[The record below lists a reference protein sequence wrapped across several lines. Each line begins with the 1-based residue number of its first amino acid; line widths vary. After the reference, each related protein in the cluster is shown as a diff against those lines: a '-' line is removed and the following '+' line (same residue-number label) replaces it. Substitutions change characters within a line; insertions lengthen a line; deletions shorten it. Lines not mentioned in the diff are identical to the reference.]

1 MTDALMPVRHSGVFK
16 CPRCNVV
23 AEQHWFTVRYEDREG
38 KAEYYWGDGDYLAVN
53 QCKNCSQ
60 MSLWMGSALIWPET
74 TTAPSP
80 NADMPEEV
88 ARFYAEASSVLQHS
102 PRSAAALLRLS
113 MQTLLRG
120 LGLKGDLNAM
130 IGTLVERGLPLAIQQ
145 AMSYGLPII
154 AGIGDGTQ
162 SDLVRSENGW
172 QLSTHTV
179 EELTEVLA
187 SALKDPEMLRRMGE
201 FSFEIVKNEVNLEAM
216 VETFANAVE
225 FAMKLDKQK

>member
-145 AMSYGLPII
+145 AMDAVRLHGNEALHEPGDIVLEDDGATALALFRLVNWVVQDQITRPKDIAAVFETCPDDKRAAIAKRDHKPGL
-154 AGIGDGTQ
+154 
-162 SDLVRSENGW
+162 SD
-172 QLSTHTV
+172 
-179 EELTEVLA
+179 
-187 SALKDPEMLRRMGE
+187 
-201 FSFEIVKNEVNLEAM
+201 
-216 VETFANAVE
+216 
-225 FAMKLDKQK
+225 